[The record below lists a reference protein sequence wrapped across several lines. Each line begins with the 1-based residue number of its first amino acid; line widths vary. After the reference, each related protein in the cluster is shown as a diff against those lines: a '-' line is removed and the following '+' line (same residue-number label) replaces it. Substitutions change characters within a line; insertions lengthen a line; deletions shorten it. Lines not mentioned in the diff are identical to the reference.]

1 MVKIVECVPNFS
13 EGRRPEVINEIVRAI
28 KGVSGVVVLDVEAD
42 ADHNRSVITFVG
54 EPAACL
60 EAAFAGCAAA
70 ARLINMEEHRGSHP
84 RIGATD
90 VIPFVPVKNVTMAEC
105 VELAAELGRRIAD
118 ELGIPVYLYGE
129 AARRP
134 ERKSLP
140 NIRRGQYE
148 GLKSEIARPERHPDF
163 GPPRLHPTAGATC
176 VGARPFLIAY
186 NVNLSTPDVTVA
198 QRIAEAVREKDGGLT
213 NVRAIG
219 LYLSARHQAQVSMN
233 LLDAERTPVHRVL
246 EMVRREAAR
255 YGVSVTGTEIVGLV
269 PAGALLAA
277 AAYYLQLENF
287 EPARQVLEFRLQK
300 E

>member
-28 KGVSGVVVLDVEAD
+28 QSVPGVAVLDVEAD
-42 ADHNRSVITFVG
+42 ADHNRSVVTFVG

-105 VELAAELGRRIAD
+105 VELAARLGRRIAE

-186 NVNLSTPDVTVA
+186 NVNLNTPDVTVA

-219 LYLSARHQAQVSMN
+219 IYLSARHQAQVSMN
-233 LLDAERTPVHRVL
+233 LLDPGRTPVHRVL
-246 EMVRREAAR
+246 ELVRREAAR

-269 PAGALLAA
+269 PAEALLAA

-287 EPARQVLEFRLQK
+287 DPARQVLEFRLHK